1 MDSGFTLIVIFGERG
16 LAKKNKKCSA
26 VYTRSELVSFLVAKW
41 DGLFEADVFLSYNL
55 LGIGEL
61 DLADEDD
68 MDTMFRLMDEMQTK
82 RVYIYVRRL
91 SGGEQNVGR
100 ELGAGA

>member
-1 MDSGFTLIVIFGERG
+1 MDSGFTLIVRFGEKG
-16 LAKKNKKCSA
+16 LAKQKKCSA
-26 VYTRSELVSFLVAKW
+26 GYTRSELVSVLVAKW

-68 MDTMFRLMDEMQTK
+68 MDTMFRLMD
-82 RVYIYVRRL
+82 
-91 SGGEQNVGR
+91 
-100 ELGAGA
+100 